1 MAETI
6 EYFML
11 RDTDR
16 TTLHRYIVAVDRLVG
31 ARIWLFVNKY
41 VFWLLLWLIL
51 MKMQDGNKLI
61 RQL

>member
-31 ARIWLFVNKY
+31 ARFGFLTINMI
-41 VFWLLLWLIL
+41 FWLLLWLIL
-51 MKMQDGNKLI
+51 MKMQMVTN
-61 RQL
+61 

>member
-16 TTLHRYIVAVDRLVG
+16 TTLHRYIVAVDRLLEHVFG
-31 ARIWLFVNKY
+31 FLTINMI
-41 VFWLLLWLIL
+41 FWLLLWLIL
-51 MKMQDGNKLI
+51 MKMQMVTN
-61 RQL
+61 